1 MSKVYIMGIL
11 LSILLNN
18 NAIMGVPVQNEL
30 ELFLY
35 TNLSTQSTI
44 SGGISFNKLITF
56 VKSSSF

>member
-35 TNLSTQSTI
+35 TNEKTQNQLEI
-44 SGGISFNKLITF
+44 
-56 VKSSSF
+56 